1 MQEQAAIHLPVSVR
15 AEMIAHATEEAP
27 RECCGLLVGQGSNVD
42 ESVRVRNVHPS
53 PSRYLLDPAE
63 HIATNRRLRGTG
75 REVIGAYHSHPH
87 SPAVPSP
94 VDRAEAYYSDFVWII
109 VSLAVEG
116 EPAVAAYR
124 LRGGTFVPLALLPKM

>member
-1 MQEQAAIHLPVSVR
+1 MQEAAIYLPVSVR
-15 AEMIAHATEEAP
+15 TEMIAHATEEAP
-27 RECCGLLVGQGSNVD
+27 RECCGLLVGEGSNVD
-42 ESVRVRNVHPS
+42 ESVRIRNVHPS

-75 REVIGAYHSHPH
+75 RQVIGAYHSHPH

-94 VDRAEAYYSDFVWII
+94 VDRVEAYYADFVWVI

-116 EPAVAAYR
+116 APAVAAYR
-124 LRGGTFVPLALLPKM
+124 LAGDAFMPLAIAPEI